1 MVGIFLTRLPKL
13 FSNWLTLAYLSLLWI
28 LMGLCSEALQSFL
41 HYQYH
46 VINATEQ
53 VTTYLCLP
61 SLTFDELAHLIL
73 QLSLGFGL
81 ELAYL
86 SLPFLLN

>member
-1 MVGIFLTRLPKL
+1 
-13 FSNWLTLAYLSLLWI
+13 
-28 LMGLCSEALQSFL
+28 MGLCSEALQSFL

-46 VINATEQ
+46 VIDVTQ
-53 VTTYLCLP
+53 RVTTYLCLP
-61 SLTFDELAHLIL
+61 NLTFDKLAHLIL

-86 SLPFLLN
+86 TLPFLLN